1 MTEAELSEYKDYVFT
16 YEMRP
21 IEGAQFEIRAA
32 EDIYSPEGG
41 ANAEL
46 LCSAGELVVTLTTDA
61 DGQTWTGQEDWEGTD
76 IAKGLPRGKYTV
88 TQTAAGEG
96 FALSEENAKP
106 REIEISYAGQ

>member
-46 LCSAGELVVTLTTDA
+46 LYSAGELVVTLTTDA

-76 IAKGLPRGKYTV
+76 IAKGLPLGKYTV
-88 TQTAAGEG
+88 TQDRGRRR
-96 FALSEENAKP
+96 LCIK
-106 REIEISYAGQ
+106 